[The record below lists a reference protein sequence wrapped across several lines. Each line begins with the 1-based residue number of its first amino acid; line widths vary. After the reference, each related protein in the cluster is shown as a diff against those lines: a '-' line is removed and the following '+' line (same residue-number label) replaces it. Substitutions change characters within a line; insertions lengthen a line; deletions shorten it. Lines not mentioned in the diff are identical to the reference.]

1 MTEVK
6 RFTIAELRY
15 AGGAE
20 HDESYVKASDFDN
33 AAAGRLLYQRKAEAA
48 EDRYQ
53 REVLGLNNEG
63 DPIGGGSPGG
73 LLNDLKAAEAARDR
87 AYEQRNTLAV
97 GLVKMALLLGW
108 PAGRGV
114 DGRTDQPLEWRQV
127 VYVQLPNGEQV
138 SWHIAPAEQDLLLD
152 LPEFTGA
159 WDGKFTGTESAWVD
173 GLPVPTT
180 STRDFNVDVLLP
192 APTAPSWAKPIGV
205 SFDGAEGQG
214 RVWVTDA
221 DSDESIAIEGNENCR
236 TLAGLLL
243 EWVGAYAPQAPTVT
257 VINSSGDESALAA
270 LILEEVERTKD
281 CCGEKPLPTPFD
293 DRRYFQV
300 GDGGCPNGV
309 QLRAQLASDSDVTA
323 QPIPPVFIKCGICG
337 EPGES
342 YCFSHRPPTPPVAE

>member
-48 EDRYQ
+48 EGRYQ

-73 LLNDLKAAEAARDR
+73 ILNDLKAAETARGR

-114 DGRTDQPLEWRQV
+114 DGRTEQPLEWRQV

-138 SWHIAPAEQDLLLD
+138 SWHIAPADQHLLID

-159 WDGKFTGTESAWVD
+159 WDGKFTGTECSWVE
-173 GLPVPTT
+173 GLPV
-180 STRDFNVDVLLP
+180 
-192 APTAPSWAKPIGV
+192 AAV
-205 SFDGAEGQG
+205 SAEK
-214 RVWVTDA
+214 VKH
-221 DSDESIAIEGNENCR
+221 
-236 TLAGLLL
+236 AGLELL
-243 EWVGAYAPQAPTVT
+243 AAIDEYRAMPTKCLEQRLFSTADRYRSRFYKTLSYPIEQVLGAPTVT

-300 GDGGCPNGV
+300 GDG
-309 QLRAQLASDSDVTA
+309 DSDVTA

-342 YCFSHRPPTPPVAE
+342 YCFSHRPPAPPVAE